1 MIVETRKSCAQISA
15 FGGGKSMPRRMLCS
29 ILLPLSVSRSVLLV
43 EVEGAEDDGVEVVE
57 EVEKVEEEVVD
68 AAIGM
73 IANVERTITTWLDV
87 ESMTVG
93 ADLTAS

>member
-1 MIVETRKSCAQISA
+1 M
-15 FGGGKSMPRRMLCS
+15 
-29 ILLPLSVSRSVLLV
+29 

>member
-1 MIVETRKSCAQISA
+1 
-15 FGGGKSMPRRMLCS
+15 MLCS